1 MEYLA
6 DQEEDCFDD
15 TLGFSDRDEYD
26 PDVIPATPDALR
38 QRLSAYI
45 VPRPT
50 ELPLLPSAGTILS
63 TLIPIEVIL

>member
-50 ELPLLPSAGTILS
+50 ELPPAGKILT
-63 TLIPIEVIL
+63 TLIPIEVII